1 MLGRKRE
8 AEEEEAEVDEREGLR
23 ETERECL
30 LGCEWPLL
38 LLAERPREREGDA
51 STTPRPR
58 TSGQCQPVGREGVN
72 LSTRTEGSAKAVYFH
87 RSSFLFLFSFHY
99 LC

>member
-1 MLGRKRE
+1 MGEKDGEVRGKVLGRKRE

-38 LLAERPREREGDA
+38 LLAERPRERERE
-51 STTPRPR
+51 TPALHR
-58 TSGQCQPVGREGVN
+58 GRERVVSAS
-72 LSTRTEGSAKAVYFH
+72 LLEGRA
-87 RSSFLFLFSFHY
+87 
-99 LC
+99 